1 MTTAAPGLAA
11 HHGAFSAL
19 LDAVTATVEGVRK
32 DDPGHPDAIVL
43 DQVQRL
49 LAGSLPAPRE
59 PDLDPFGPPAVWEAG
74 RTFLS
79 EWVETWQQADLR
91 DVVFDQSSCAE
102 CGASVGGFLSEGE
115 YGEDRGEFRALLVV
129 TELPSGDRHY
139 LCEDCAGPTV
149 GPSAVI
155 G

>member
-1 MTTAAPGLAA
+1 MTTATPALAL

-19 LDAVTATVEGVRK
+19 LDAVTATVEGIRK

-43 DQVQRL
+43 DQVQQL
-49 LAGSLPAPRE
+49 LVAALPRARK
-59 PDLDPFGPPAVWEAG
+59 PDLDPFQRPAVWQPG

-79 EWVETWQQADLR
+79 EWIEDGEQADLR

-102 CGASVGGFLSEGE
+102 CGAAVGGYLSEGE
-115 YGEDRGEFRALLVV
+115 SGEDRPEFRALMVV
-129 TELPSGDRHY
+129 TELPSGDRHL
-139 LCEDCAGPTV
+139 LCEDCSCPV
-149 GPSAVI
+149 VEPSAVI